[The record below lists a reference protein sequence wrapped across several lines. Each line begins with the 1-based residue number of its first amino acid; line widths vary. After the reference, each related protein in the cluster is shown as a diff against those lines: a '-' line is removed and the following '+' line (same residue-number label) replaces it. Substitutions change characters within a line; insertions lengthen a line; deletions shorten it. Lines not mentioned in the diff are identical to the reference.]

1 MNDVSK
7 KAIGGLLRLVA
18 TLAVLL
24 FVPVWTL
31 DYWQAWVFLAVFSI
45 ATFAITLY
53 LMKKDP
59 RLLERRVNAGVRA
72 EKEKSQKII
81 QSLATIA
88 FVAVIAF
95 PAFDHRFGWSAV
107 PPSVVLAG
115 DVLVAL
121 GLLVIFFVFRENTY
135 TVGAARAGVV
145 VGIAHVHSDYDCHCV
160 EAAGR
165 GEISGEELA
174 GLFGVSRPSEISP
187 GAAHLV
193 ALFTKPSVSAS
204 RHTDQ
209 PRTLRLCARR
219 KSKARG
225 NCTVKGRA
233 RLRRSRLRGYGLAG
247 RAGNRSLA
255 VLKISTEVE
264 LFSAMGCGAGY
275 LGEIRLA
282 HPAHSTNKYVG
293 SRSV

>member
-45 ATFAITLY
+45 ATFAITRY
-53 LMKKDP
+53 LMKKDLE
-59 RLLERRVNAGVRA
+59 LLERRVNAGVRA

-107 PPSVVLAG
+107 PPSVVVTG

-121 GLLVIFFVFRENTY
+121 GLGVIFFVFRENTY
-135 TVGAARAGVV
+135 TAGV
-145 VGIAHVHSDYDCHCV
+145 IAV
-160 EAAGR
+160 ETGQK
-165 GEISGEELA
+165 
-174 GLFGVSRPSEISP
+174 V
-187 GAAHLV
+187 
-193 ALFTKPSVSAS
+193 
-204 RHTDQ
+204 
-209 PRTLRLCARR
+209 
-219 KSKARG
+219 
-225 NCTVKGRA
+225 
-233 RLRRSRLRGYGLAG
+233 
-247 RAGNRSLA
+247 
-255 VLKISTEVE
+255 ISTGPYALVRHPMY
-264 LFSAMGCGAGY
+264 AGALVMLLGVPLALGSWWGLLTFIPMAIVIVWRQLEEERFLVRNLPGY
-275 LGEIRLA
+275 SEYRDRVRYRLV
-282 HPAHSTNKYVG
+282 PLIW
-293 SRSV
+293 